1 MAEKSNN
8 SVADEVTEAV
18 NRKSKKAENLMLTGL
33 DLIEKFVTDLTK
45 IKPRELN
52 RIKGI
57 DDDIK
62 KWNS

>member
-8 SVADEVTEAV
+8 RVADEVTEAI

-33 DLIEKFVTDLTK
+33 DLIEKFVTDLSK

-62 KWNS
+62 K

>member
-1 MAEKSNN
+1 MPEKSNN
-8 SVADEVTEAV
+8 RVADEVTEAV

-33 DLIEKFVTDLTK
+33 DLIENFVTDLTK

-62 KWNS
+62 K

>member
-8 SVADEVTEAV
+8 RVADEVTEAV

-33 DLIEKFVTDLTK
+33 DLIENFVTDLTK

-62 KWNS
+62 K

>member
-1 MAEKSNN
+1 MPEKSNN
-8 SVADEVTEAV
+8 RVADEVTEAI
-18 NRKSKKAENLMLTGL
+18 NRKSIKAENLMMSGL

-45 IKPRELN
+45 IRPKELN

-62 KWNS
+62 K

>member
-8 SVADEVTEAV
+8 RVADEVTEAI

-45 IKPRELN
+45 IKPKDIGSQKELGPSKN
-52 RIKGI
+52 DVRI
-57 DDDIK
+57 
-62 KWNS
+62 

>member
-8 SVADEVTEAV
+8 RVADEVTEAI
-18 NRKSKKAENLMLTGL
+18 NRKSIKAENLMMSGL

-45 IKPRELN
+45 IRPKELN

-62 KWNS
+62 K

>member
-1 MAEKSNN
+1 MPEKSNN
-8 SVADEVTEAV
+8 RVADEVTEAV

-52 RIKGI
+52 RIKRI

-62 KWNS
+62 K

>member
-8 SVADEVTEAV
+8 RVADEVTEAI
-18 NRKSKKAENLMLTGL
+18 NRKSIKAENLMMSGL

-62 KWNS
+62 K

>member
-8 SVADEVTEAV
+8 RVADEVTEAI

-62 KWNS
+62 K

>member
-8 SVADEVTEAV
+8 RVADEVTEAI

-45 IKPRELN
+45 INPKD
-52 RIKGI
+52 IGKSKGVGN
-57 DDDIK
+57 DFK
-62 KWNS
+62 K

>member
-1 MAEKSNN
+1 MPEKSNN
-8 SVADEVTEAV
+8 RVADEVTEAV

>member
-8 SVADEVTEAV
+8 RVADEVTEAI

>member
-1 MAEKSNN
+1 MPEKSNN
-8 SVADEVTEAV
+8 RVADEVTEAV

-62 KWNS
+62 K

>member
-8 SVADEVTEAV
+8 RVADEVTEAV

-62 KWNS
+62 K